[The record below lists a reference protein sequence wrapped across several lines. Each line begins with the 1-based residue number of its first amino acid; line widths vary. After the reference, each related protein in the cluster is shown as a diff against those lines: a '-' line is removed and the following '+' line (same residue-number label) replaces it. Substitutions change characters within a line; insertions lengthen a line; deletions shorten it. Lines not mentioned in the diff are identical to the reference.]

1 MKPQTKVLD
10 LQKLLTLK
18 DAGKN
23 EIASRQVAQRELD
36 NAINGVVPLPL
47 IDPVTLS
54 RAKQARQAKERA
66 REAFQSIPKP
76 RRELAEHVHKTALE
90 IALGVARKM
99 GVNYS
104 GDTSHEAWFGPG
116 ATAYTTTYQGEQYSR
131 SCKYSKTNATHCIQL
146 TNATHCI
153 QLDPARAHALVESDR
168 LRELSHRDGLPL
180 IALDDDGKA
189 AWVVTKGKRISAE
202 HGWIIGD
209 DVCCYHSTKSR
220 EHAVGGHARK
230 RAEIDRRNA
239 EAAERERLRKA
250 SPEYKAERRARLMA
264 RLCGSLTATIADAKS
279 CGYCDPGI
287 AEFQRRHGIGDTATL
302 PELVRTGNSLA
313 VSLALKLARQAAKQA
328 A

>member
-1 MKPQTKVLD
+1 MKPQTKALD
-10 LQKLLTLK
+10 LQKLLALK
-18 DAGKN
+18 DAEKN
-23 EIASRQVAQRELD
+23 EIASRKAAQRELD
-36 NAINGVVPLPL
+36 NAINGIVPLPL

-54 RAKQARQAKERA
+54 RAKQARQHKDKA
-66 REAFQSIPKP
+66 REAFQAIPRP
-76 RRELAEHVHKTALE
+76 RRELAERVHKTALE
-90 IALGVARKM
+90 IALDAAHRAG
-99 GVNYS
+99 GDYS
-104 GDTSHEAWFGPG
+104 GSVDHTVRFGSGANTG

-131 SCKYSKTNATHCIQL
+131 SCTYRKTNATHRV
-146 TNATHCI
+146 
-153 QLDPARAHALVESDR
+153 QLDPSRVHTLVESDR
-168 LRELSHRDGLPL
+168 LRELSNRDGLPL

-189 AWVVTKGKRISAE
+189 AWVVTKGKQIAAE

-220 EHAVGGHARK
+220 EGAVKGHARK

-250 SPEYKAERRARLMA
+250 SPEYKAERRARLIA

-302 PELVRTGNSLA
+302 PELVRTGNNLA

>member
-18 DAGKN
+18 EKELA
-23 EIASRQVAQRELD
+23 EISARQNAQRELD
-36 NAINGVVPLPL
+36 NAINGIVPLPL
-47 IDPVTLS
+47 LDPVTIS
-54 RAKQARQAKERA
+54 RAKQAKEAKEQAKK
-66 REAFQSIPKP
+66 AFSSLPKQ
-76 RRELAEHVHKTALE
+76 RQQLAENIHKTALQ
-90 IALGVARKM
+90 IALEAARM
-99 GVNYS
+99 GGDYSGNVSHSARFGSGVNL
-104 GDTSHEAWFGPG
+104 
-116 ATAYTTTYQGEQYSR
+116 ATAHTVTDLGERYSR
-131 SCKYSKTNATHCIQL
+131 SCKYSKTDAEHVV
-146 TNATHCI
+146 
-153 QLDPARAHALVESDR
+153 QLDPSRVHALVESAR
-168 LRELSHRDGLPL
+168 LRELSIRDGLHL

-189 AWVVTKGKRISAE
+189 TWVTTKGKQIAAE

-220 EHAVGGHARK
+220 DDAIKGHARK

-264 RLCGSLTATIADAKS
+264 RLCSSLKATLADAKA

-287 AEFQRRHGIGDTATL
+287 EEFQRRHGIGDTATL
-302 PELVRTGNSLA
+302 PELVKTGNSLA
-313 VSLALKLARQAAKQA
+313 VALALKLARQAAKKA